1 MGGGPTRAQIWVAW
15 TDYLAGDPLAGGGGL
30 SAISWTSGDW
40 RIILLHIQAQSI
52 RHPDF
57 DRAAR
62 DHVREMDGPDLSG
75 DDVQAQRQRTYQET
89 RHWMAQARFALARQC
104 HPAPRFL
111 VNDKG
116 YTPLADLARDM
127 RGVVFPLSGHVA
139 VVMAVGTAEPGDDY
153 EARPFAERILD
164 PGTVTTINEATLDTV
179 GIRCVIGH
187 PHDRDGIGALTS
199 GPKLAAMPD
208 TGACLGT
215 REGGLFDWA
224 RPARHFA
231 AEP

>member
-75 DDVQAQRQRTYQET
+75 
-89 RHWMAQARFALARQC
+89 WL
-104 HPAPRFL
+104 
-111 VNDKG
+111 
-116 YTPLADLARDM
+116 TPHHREDL
-127 RGVVFPLSGHVA
+127 GG
-139 VVMAVGTAEPGDDY
+139 
-153 EARPFAERILD
+153 RPFGDGTPPGPPPEPERV
-164 PGTVTTINEATLDTV
+164 PAS
-179 GIRCVIGH
+179 R
-187 PHDRDGIGALTS
+187 GA
-199 GPKLAAMPD
+199 G
-208 TGACLGT
+208 
-215 REGGLFDWA
+215 
-224 RPARHFA
+224 
-231 AEP
+231 